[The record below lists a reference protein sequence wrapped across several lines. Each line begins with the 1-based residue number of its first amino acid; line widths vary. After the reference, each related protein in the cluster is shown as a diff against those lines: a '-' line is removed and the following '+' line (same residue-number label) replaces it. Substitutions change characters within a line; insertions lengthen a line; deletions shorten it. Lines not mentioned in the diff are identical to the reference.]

1 MHRRGWVGMAF
12 VTALAVAPASRGSDF
27 GYQVTV
33 GAAESDNIYLLPSA
47 HKSDTILNQ
56 GVDLTWHEQQSRL
69 TADVDGDLSYLEY
82 LNHTFSNEFI
92 GNFLGNARLTV
103 VPDLLF
109 WDLADNFGQGR
120 TNPIAQIT
128 PANRENINYATT
140 GPDLVVPLG
149 GENSVD
155 VNAKYAKV
163 TYQVSPLDSDRI
175 SGGVG
180 LIHRLSVASSISLNV
195 NDAHTIYSNDIV
207 NEDYTRQD
215 AFVRYDVKGLRTT
228 IGIDLGYSKLRD
240 NLAPDSGVLARFE
253 ATRKLSSSMSL
264 SLILS
269 HQFSDA
275 ADTFRLGQALGG
287 ANLNTQT
294 GIQSGAPF
302 TSDMADVT
310 WAFQKQRTGFGIEA
324 TYFKDTYQQ
333 PSTNDDKRTQL
344 NGHVTRQLTPRLSV
358 SLIEQYL
365 REDFT
370 SMIGSFSETS
380 SDAQLKWLPGRHLA
394 VTLDYSHNT
403 RHSDLGGTDF
413 TENRIWLTLGWGR
426 PAQIPPGP
434 QMRALPSATLY

>member
-1 MHRRGWVGMAF
+1 MVL
-12 VTALAVAPASRGSDF
+12 VTALAAAPAIRASNL
-27 GYQVTV
+27 GYEITV
-33 GAAESDNIYLLPSA
+33 GAAESDNIYLTPSD

-82 LNHTFSNEFI
+82 LNHTFSDELI

-109 WDLADNFGQGR
+109 WDFGDNFGQGR

-140 GPDLVVPLG
+140 GPEMVVPLG
-149 GENSVD
+149 GENSLD
-155 VNAKYAKV
+155 VNAKYSKV
-163 TYQVSPLDSDRI
+163 TYQKSPLDSDRV
-175 SGGVG
+175 SGGIG
-180 LIHRLSVASSISLNV
+180 FLHRLSVASTLSLNV
-195 NDAHTIYSNDIV
+195 NDEHTVYSNDIV
-207 NEDYTRQD
+207 NQDYTRQD

-228 IGIDLGYSKLRD
+228 LAIDLGYSRLRD
-240 NLAPDSGVLARFE
+240 NLSPESGVLARLE
-253 ATRKLSSSMSL
+253 ATRKLSTSMSL
-264 SLILS
+264 SVILS

-275 ADTFRLGQALGG
+275 ADSFRLSQTLGG

-310 WAFQKQRTGFGIEA
+310 WAFQKQRTGFGVEA

-344 NGHVTRQLTPRLSV
+344 NAHVTRQITPRVSASLS
-358 SLIEQYL
+358 EQYL

-370 SMIGSFSETS
+370 SMIGSFTETS
-380 SDAQLKWLPGRHLA
+380 SEAQLKWLPGRHLT
-394 VTLDYSHNT
+394 VTLDYSHNI

-426 PAQIPPGP
+426 PAKIPPGP
-434 QMRALPSATLY
+434 PIRALPSTTLY